1 MTNAT
6 SNTSRSEFLDG
17 PVNRRRMLLG
27 LAAASTA
34 AAPVTALAKSTS
46 GQGQGDLDEIAENPE
61 LVSAWKEHRAAE
73 AEHKAAKDALGWL
86 ADEWKHLWPLAPEDI
101 LGCANAH
108 IHNRADE
115 RIERDIIGRPMMRE
129 KCELTRRLKKRF
141 REEGGKT
148 AFFIDQPDELSKRL
162 AQLRHSEPRGRT
174 PRALERNRKWRNET
188 IADHENRLR
197 LATEY
202 YAETNRI
209 RALAGVDAAKQRI
222 KDANNRVEA
231 AAAAVSMAPSRTLVG
246 LRLKAD
252 ILLYT
257 LEAWKLPRNDVSIF
271 GAVWRL
277 VEDALDA
284 TQHLDG
290 KRSAAPLPTSKGG
303 AA

>member
-1 MTNAT
+1 MTVAI
-6 SNTSRSEFLDG
+6 SNTSRTEILDG
-17 PVNRRRMLLG
+17 QVNRRRMLFG

-34 AAPVTALAKSTS
+34 AVPVAALAKSAS
-46 GQGQGDLDEIAENPE
+46 AQVDLDEIEENPE
-61 LVSAWKEHRAAE
+61 LVAAWREHRAAE
-73 AEHKAAKDALGWL
+73 TEHEAAKDALGWL

-108 IHNRADE
+108 IHNRYDE
-115 RIERDIIGRPMMRE
+115 KIERDIIGRPMMRE
-129 KCELTRRLKKRF
+129 KCELTHRLSKRF

-148 AFFIDQPDELSKRL
+148 AFFIDQPDELSERL
-162 AQLRHSEPRGRT
+162 SQLRQREPKGRT
-174 PRALERNRKWRNET
+174 PKALEKNRKWRDET
-188 IADHENRLR
+188 IADFENRLR

-222 KDANNRVEA
+222 RDAKSRIEA
-231 AAAAVSMAPSRTLVG
+231 AAAAISKAPSRTLVG

-257 LEAWKLPRNDVSIF
+257 LEAWKLPRNDDFIF

-290 KRSAAPLPTSKGG
+290 KRSAAALPKGG